1 VFALLI
7 GFACSPLWAG
17 AESEPAAAKPAGD
30 VEDAVHDH
38 GDHDTHAHAA
48 EAEETEAAA
57 AGAADHGGHGAGEH
71 GDAGHGDGHGHHDPH
86 DLSHAN
92 ASPALQQPEEWRYD
106 MALCTFAVFVL
117 LLALMRAFAWGPIM
131 DGLEKREKSIAARI
145 EDAERSAEQAAEK
158 LQEYEAKLAGAADEG
173 AQIVEKARRDAEAVG
188 EKVRVAAQEDAT
200 RERQR
205 ADADIREAKN
215 VALREVS
222 QQTADMAVLL
232 AGRIVR
238 REVSAD
244 DHTTLITEAL
254 EKLPS
259 NN

>member
-1 VFALLI
+1 VFALVI
-7 GFACSPLWAG
+7 GFACSPVWAN
-17 AESEPAAAKPAGD
+17 AESEPVAAEPSAD

-38 GDHDTHAHAA
+38 GDHDTHAHAT
-48 EAEETEAAA
+48 EAEESDAPTAVP
-57 AGAADHGGHGAGEH
+57 ADHGDHGAGAH
-71 GDAGHGDGHGHHDPH
+71 GEAGHGDDHGHHDPH

-117 LLALMRAFAWGPIM
+117 LLALMRIFAWGPIM

-145 EDAERSAEQAAEK
+145 EDAERSAQEAAEK
-158 LQEYEAKLAGAADEG
+158 LQEYETKLAGAADEG
-173 AQIVEKARRDAEAVG
+173 AQIVEKARRDAEAVA

-200 RERQR
+200 KERQR
-205 ADADIREAKN
+205 AIADIREAKN
-215 VALREVS
+215 VAIREVS
-222 QQTADMAVLL
+222 HQAADMAVLL

-238 REVSAD
+238 REVRAD

-254 EKLPS
+254 EQLPS
-259 NN
+259 KN

>member
-1 VFALLI
+1 LIAAFALLI
-7 GFACSPLWAG
+7 GTVCSPAWAN
-17 AESEPAAAKPAGD
+17 AESEPTASEPAHDAEAAAD
-30 VEDAVHDH
+30 DH
-38 GDHDTHAHAA
+38 GDHDADAHAA
-48 EAEETEAAA
+48 
-57 AGAADHGGHGAGEH
+57 DEH
-71 GDAGHGDGHGHHDPH
+71 SDAGHGDGHGHHDPH

-92 ASPALQQPEEWRYD
+92 ASAALEQPEEWRYD

-117 LLALMRAFAWGPIM
+117 LLALLRAFAWGPIM
-131 DGLEKREKSIAARI
+131 DGLEKREQSILSRI
-145 EDAERSAEQAAEK
+145 EEAERGAEQAAEK

-173 AQIVEKARRDAEAVG
+173 SQIVDKARRDAEVVA
-188 EKVRVAAQEDAT
+188 EKVRDAAQDDAV
-200 RERQR
+200 RERER
-205 ADADIREAKN
+205 AIADIREAKN

-222 QQTADMAVLL
+222 QQAADMAVLL